1 MSDIPRIGPQFDPFG
16 HDGDDETAA
25 LLRGALAREA
35 ERVGPSPDGLQ
46 RIQREI
52 RAGQARSRRPRF
64 ARLAPA
70 LVAAAA
76 VAVLAV
82 AGAVAVRLNQQPT
95 GGSGP
100 AGQPT
105 VTTASEAPHGQVPV
119 YVIGTQGGK
128 NKKWLF
134 REYRT
139 SFIPDADKDRRVAEA
154 VTDAVNL
161 TPLDPDYDAPLF
173 QGGRNSVATATVT
186 PSQITVTLTAAMVSR
201 PDVSAADARL
211 ALQQLVWT
219 ATAAAGT
226 GPDTPV
232 LIRVDRGDQSLFR
245 QLPLDRQYTR
255 GGLAPNPSA
264 PLWLISL
271 VDGTDAGHPD
281 IRVSGDAV
289 IGTGGTVSWTLAR
302 AGVEVATGE
311 ATFDA
316 GTGSRRGWHFV
327 APTQGRAGDYQLTV
341 SLTPGSGTG
350 LSTAEQWQDS
360 RSFHIR

>member
-1 MSDIPRIGPQFDPFG
+1 VSDIPQIGPQLDPFG

-35 ERVGPSPDGLQ
+35 QRVAPSPDGLQ

-95 GGSGP
+95 GGGIP

-105 VTTASEAPHGQVPV
+105 ATTTSEAPHGQVPV
-119 YVIGTQGGK
+119 YVIGTQGGR
-128 NKKWLF
+128 KWLF

-139 SFIPDADKDRRVAEA
+139 SFIPDSDKDRRVAEA
-154 VTDAVNL
+154 ITDAVNL

-173 QGGRNSVATATVT
+173 QGGPNSVATASVT

-201 PDVSAADARL
+201 HGVSAADARL

-226 GPDTPV
+226 GPDVPV
-232 LIRVDRGDQSLFR
+232 LIRVDSGNQTLFG
-245 QLPLDRQYTR
+245 QEPLDRQYTR

-264 PLWLISL
+264 PLWIISL
-271 VDGTDAGHPD
+271 VDTTDAGHKD
-281 IRVSGDAV
+281 VQISGDAV
-289 IGTGGTVSWTLAR
+289 TGTGGTVSWTLDR
-302 AGVEVATGE
+302 NGVEVANGE
-311 ATFDA
+311 ATIDP
-316 GTGSRRGWHFV
+316 GTGSRRVWHLV
-327 APTQGRAGDYQLTV
+327 APTAGRAGEYLLTV
-341 SLTPGSGTG
+341 TLTPGSGTG
-350 LSTAEQWQDS
+350 LSTAERWQDS
-360 RSFHIR
+360 RTFHVR